1 MEIIQRPY
9 QNEFLRWSRDK
20 EKVLVLTADLT
31 NSCEVGVWAQ
41 EYPRRYF
48 AMGLTEQNMLGVAA
62 GLARKGFYPYIHTF
76 AVFIYRRPLDQ
87 LAMSVAYPNLPV
99 RLMGFLPGITTPGGV
114 THQAIDDLAVMRS
127 IPNMTV
133 ISVGDATEAETCL
146 DAVQA
151 VNGPVYVRMLRG
163 EVPRIFPK
171 EEKFVFN
178 HARILR
184 CGTDIT
190 IISEGICTEEAIRA
204 TAALAAKGL
213 SITHLHVSTIK
224 PFTDPRILE
233 ALEKNRFG
241 VITLENHLASGGLGG
256 AVSELITDKGLG
268 KKLIRLGLQDTYAHG
283 ASKGYLMKK
292 YGLDA
297 TALIAAAEKLSG
309 NKFGI
314 RAGDLAEIRIETVH
328 SAAKAEAL

>member
-1 MEIIQRPY
+1 MEIVQRPY
-9 QNEFLRWSRDK
+9 QEEFLHWSRDK

-31 NSCEVGVWAQ
+31 NSCEVGVWAK
-41 EYPRRYF
+41 EYPDRYF

-76 AVFIYRRPLDQ
+76 AVFVYRRPLDQ
-87 LAMSVAYPNLPV
+87 LAMSIAYPNLPV

-114 THQAIDDLAVMRS
+114 THQAIDDFAVMRAL
-127 IPNMTV
+127 PNMTV

-146 DAVQA
+146 DAVQGI
-151 VNGPVYVRMLRG
+151 NGPVYVRMLRG
-163 EVPRIFPK
+163 EVARLFPR
-171 EEKFVFN
+171 EDKFVFN
-178 HARILR
+178 HARVLSR
-184 CGTDIT
+184 GSDIT
-190 IISEGICTEEAIRA
+190 IISEGICTEEALRA
-204 TAALAAKGL
+204 SAALSAKGL

-224 PFTDPRILE
+224 PFTDPQILE
-233 ALEKNRFG
+233 ALEKNRYG
-241 VITLENHLASGGLGG
+241 VITMENHLASGGVGG
-256 AVSELITDKGLG
+256 AVSELITDHGLG

-297 TALIAAAEKLSG
+297 TALIGAAEKLRG
-309 NKFGI
+309 EKFGI
-314 RAGDLAEIRIETVH
+314 KPEDLAALRIEAVH